1 MSNTS
6 SSSSNTQSHSS
17 SGPTSSHDLNLV
29 DVLFSSALDGEFVR
43 DQIAG
48 TYKKYDHAS
57 DSQTADPFE
66 ANKAIFPIDSA
77 LLLKLR
83 NREIQAIRTAESGDL
98 QAGVDQLSQVITEYP
113 HYSSAYNNRAQAYRL
128 QNNDA
133 QALADLDQAIRYA
146 QDKAT
151 LGQAFTQK
159 AIILRAQGDQDAAYY
174 NFSQGAKCGN
184 EVAQMAAPKENP
196 YAKLCGRMV
205 AEAMRQLVV
214 PGNK

>member
-1 MSNTS
+1 M
-6 SSSSNTQSHSS
+6 SSSNLNNKQQQQPS
-17 SGPTSSHDLNLV
+17 SGPASSHDLNLV

-57 DSQTADPFE
+57 DSQTADSFE
-66 ANKAIFPIDSA
+66 ANKAMFPIDSA
-77 LLLKLR
+77 HLLKLR
-83 NREIQAIRTAESGDL
+83 SGEIQAIRTAESGDL
-98 QAGVDQLSQVITEYP
+98 QAGIDQLSQVISDCP
-113 HYSSAYNNRAQAYRL
+113 HYASAYNNRAQAYRL

-146 QDKAT
+146 QDRTT